1 MPMIR
6 SSHRSLVYYA
16 CTNVIEQSVDEPNEL
31 CKVAPK
37 MYEVIEMLVGQL
49 SEDQLNEVED
59 IIVNQFGED

>member
-16 CTNVIEQSVDEPNEL
+16 ATNIIEKSVDEPTEI
-31 CKVAPK
+31 PK
-37 MYEVIEMLVGQL
+37 EVYDVIEMLVGQL
-49 SEDQLNEVED
+49 TEDQLNEVED

>member
-1 MPMIR
+1 MSMIR

-16 CTNVIEQSVDEPNEL
+16 CTNVIEQSVDEPDEL
-31 CKVAPK
+31 CIVAPM
-37 MYEVIEMLVGQL
+37 MYRVIEMLVGQL

>member
-16 CTNVIEQSVDEPNEL
+16 CTNVIEQSVDEPDEL
-31 CKVAPK
+31 CKVAPM
-37 MYEVIEMLVGQL
+37 MYRVIEMLVGQL